1 MLFAV
6 FFMVCAL
13 VAHMLAPESLG
24 CETCSTNV
32 CYHHRLKVCSESV
45 CASE

>member
-6 FFMVCAL
+6 FFMACGL

-24 CETCSTNV
+24 CEGCTMNV
-32 CYHHRLKVCSESV
+32 CYHNRLKV
-45 CASE
+45 